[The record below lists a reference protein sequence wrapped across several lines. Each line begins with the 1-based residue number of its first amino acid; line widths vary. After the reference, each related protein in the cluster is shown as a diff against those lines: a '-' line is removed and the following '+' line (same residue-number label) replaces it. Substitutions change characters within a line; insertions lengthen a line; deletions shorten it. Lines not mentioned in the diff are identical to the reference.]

1 MYGIK
6 DRGGTEESSAMFV
19 IDWKTGFRPNADED
33 YPAEVEQL
41 RAYGFGLLAA
51 NPERRI
57 AKAEC
62 WPAYTAT
69 GKLGNRVTCKVE
81 DLKDYMDNYSLAV
94 GWAMHPDAP
103 FSKATGDHCAFCRVA
118 AAGQCPVMQAEAEA
132 GAGAAALVVS
142 APRTQLVSLA
152 DADAFL
158 CNLAKLDAI
167 LDPLKDRAKEMIRAA
182 GGSESWKVGKD
193 YQRKTVDAK
202 AMIAGEAIPVEIVA
216 KYEKNTPCQGKIERR
231 K

>member
-1 MYGIK
+1 
-6 DRGGTEESSAMFV
+6 
-19 IDWKTGFRPNADED
+19 
-33 YPAEVEQL
+33 
-41 RAYGFGLLAA
+41 
-51 NPERRI
+51 
-57 AKAEC
+57 
-62 WPAYTAT
+62 
-69 GKLGNRVTCKVE
+69 
-81 DLKDYMDNYSLAV
+81 
-94 GWAMHPDAP
+94 
-103 FSKATGDHCAFCRVA
+103 
-118 AAGQCPVMQAEAEA
+118 MQAEAEA

-193 YQRKTVDAK
+193 YTRKTIDAK
-202 AMIAGEAIPVEIVA
+202 AMIAGENIAAETVA
-216 KYEKNTPCQGKIERR
+216 KYEKTSTCNGKIERR